1 MGTPNPPF
9 CKIWDLVLSWVNI
22 IHITLVCVGL
32 DLSLQDGAVGDGA
45 YLFMQCPYRF
55 AVHRLLC
62 AALSNLFQPQIGPVV
77 NNWKLCGRGTCFDLW
92 RKSEIPLVRQAD
104 G

>member
-1 MGTPNPPF
+1 M
-9 CKIWDLVLSWVNI
+9 
-22 IHITLVCVGL
+22 CVGGWNFGL

-77 NNWKLCGRGTCFDLW
+77 NNWKLCGRGRFPSSLHLF
-92 RKSEIPLVRQAD
+92 SNSLLALI
-104 G
+104 